1 MAFLHN
7 THVALEGARMPSL
20 VEAKSNLDNKRKDL
34 VDTIALAAEQ
44 QQELFA
50 RGQARE
56 APTTGNPPHLHFL
69 DIPAREDAVRV
80 ATQVVLAVERIM
92 NMTTP

>member
-20 VEAKSNLDNKRKDL
+20 GEAKSNLDNKRKDL
-34 VDTIALAAEQ
+34 VDIIALAAAQ
-44 QQELFA
+44 QQELLERGEA
-50 RGQARE
+50 RQ
-56 APTTGNPPHLHFL
+56 APTTGNPPHLYFF

-80 ATQVVLAVERIM
+80 ATQVVLDVERIM